1 MSREDLRRLNGVLN
15 RFTATNVK
23 LRQSEKTEALNL
35 WQPIV
40 TNIVEKVKER
50 DVRFARIQ
58 ILPTGSYYERA
69 KVGEPDEF
77 DLMLVMDNLELDGD
91 PYEEEEDDGMS
102 EPPTGESFTMYT
114 MTFIVSRGGGGVGVL
129 PYISYIGMRRPKG
142 YGF

>member
-15 RFTATNVK
+15 RFTDKNIK
-23 LRQSEKTEALNL
+23 LRQTEKTEALNL

-40 TNIVEKVKER
+40 GNIVENVKTR
-50 DVRFARIQ
+50 DDRFATIE

-91 PYEEEEDDGMS
+91 PYEEENDGMS
-102 EPPTGESFTMYT
+102 EPPTGESHT
-114 MTFIVSRGGGGVGVL
+114 SNCKR
-129 PYISYIGMRRPKG
+129 K
-142 YGF
+142 